1 MPIVARFL
9 MLLVVLTLTPL
20 AAQTPD
26 FTPVTT
32 RVQNLVTSAHLPGAA
47 VLIVRNGEPIYQQAF
62 GNYTLQQRVP
72 VASATKWLSAA
83 VIARLVDRDD
93 QVHRRNIHYTVVD
106 GVMFPPAML
115 TLDLRDQAAKEMN
128 TVEARNKRLIEL
140 ADMKGC

>member
-1 MPIVARFL
+1 MSRLAQTIAASS
-9 MLLVVLTLTPL
+9 LLSLTLLGACGGEVPKLTQVVRPTDNQMSCMNL
-20 AAQTPD
+20 LQETS
-26 FTPVTT
+26 
-32 RVQNLVTSAHLPGAA
+32 QNNL
-47 VLIVRNGEPIYQQAF
+47 E
-62 GNYTLQQRVP
+62 
-72 VASATKWLSAA
+72 
-83 VIARLVDRDD
+83 IARLVDRDD